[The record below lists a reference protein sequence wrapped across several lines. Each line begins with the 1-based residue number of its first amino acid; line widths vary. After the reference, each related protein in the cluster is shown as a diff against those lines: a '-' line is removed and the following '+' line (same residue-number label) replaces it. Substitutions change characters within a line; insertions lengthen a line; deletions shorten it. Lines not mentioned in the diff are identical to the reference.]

1 MGKRKRTKEEIIRE
15 RFLGYVDKIVQ
26 TRMKKGKDYGDGEDS
41 LSNLRECARIGI
53 SPVVG
58 VHVRMEDKM
67 ARIRSFINK
76 GELVNEPVRDS
87 YLDIAVYAILA
98 QILLDEQEE
107 DNV

>member
-1 MGKRKRTKEEIIRE
+1 MGKVKKTREELIKE
-15 RFLGYVDKIVQ
+15 RFHKYVDQIVQ
-26 TRMKKGKDYGDGEDS
+26 TRKKKGSDYGEGEDS

-76 GELVNEPVRDS
+76 GNLVNEPVRDS

-98 QILLDEQEE
+98 QILLDEQE
-107 DNV
+107 DDTR